1 MKKYVQEA
9 TDINVWTSLKDN
21 TFDRG
26 KDIREFIEGL
36 ELIEGNAFISLDAKW
51 GDGKTFFVRQIEET
65 LKFFRAKQMETEE
78 KPLKD
83 LDSYEYLKESVA
95 VKGTTVERIY
105 LPVYYNAWMYDD
117 HNDPLMSLLLV
128 MTKQCGGA
136 YNTKINTK
144 SLGERLLAVASSL
157 PISIKKVNPATII
170 KELQEGKMDIL
181 SAVKTEED
189 IKECVRD
196 VFNDIIV
203 EEAEK
208 LVVFVDELDRCK
220 PSFAIEML
228 ERIKHYF
235 DDERIIFV
243 VSLNKEQLI
252 HTISNYYGSEF
263 DATRYLNRFFD
274 VSINLPEISWHQKQ
288 KVQCTD
294 SERFWITLFAD
305 ELSDY
310 YGFSLRDKL
319 IYKSSIESIS
329 QEVGDAFSSD
339 KMYLIIFEVIVVLL
353 DMVDAKEKKAFLE
366 GKSKILTDLMPR
378 IENYKMYI
386 LRMFG
391 IDTGDGYEEK
401 LTKKYK
407 LVQAVYEYVFGRDT
421 EEYFKEAD
429 ISRNLKE
436 ICIRA
441 CNGLKSLNRKK

>member
-9 TDINVWTSLKDN
+9 TDINVWTSLKEN

-65 LKFFRAKQMETEE
+65 LKYFRAKQMETEE
-78 KPLKD
+78 KLLKD
-83 LDSYEYLKESVA
+83 LESYEYLKDSVA
-95 VKGTTVERIY
+95 VKETTVEHIY

-128 MTKQCGGA
+128 MIKQCGEA

-144 SLGERLLAVASSL
+144 SLGKRLLAVASSL
-157 PISIKKVNPATII
+157 PISIKKVNPAALIND
-170 KELQEGKMDIL
+170 LQEGKLDIL

-203 EEAEK
+203 EKAEK
-208 LVVFVDELDRCK
+208 LVVFIDELDRCK

-274 VSINLPEISWHQKQ
+274 VSINLPEISRYQKQ

-294 SERFWITLFAD
+294 SERLWITLIAD

-319 IYKSSIESIS
+319 IYKSSIESIPR
-329 QEVGDAFSSD
+329 EIGDACSSD
-339 KMYLIIFEVIVVLL
+339 KVYLIIFEVIVVLL

-366 GKSKILTDLMPR
+366 GKSNILIDLMPR
-378 IENYKMYI
+378 IEIYKKYI
-386 LRMFG
+386 LRIFG
-391 IDTGDGYEEK
+391 IDIKDDCVEK
-401 LTKKYK
+401 LTEKYK
-407 LVQAVYEYVFGRDT
+407 LVQEVYEYVFGRDT

-436 ICIRA
+436 ICIKA
-441 CNGLKSLNRKK
+441 CNGLKS

>member
-9 TDINVWTSLKDN
+9 TDINVWTSLKEN
-21 TFDRG
+21 TFNRG
-26 KDIREFIEGL
+26 KDIQEFIEGL

-65 LKFFRAKQMETEE
+65 LKYFRAKQMETGE
-78 KPLKD
+78 KFLKD
-83 LDSYEYLKESVA
+83 LDSYEYLKDSVA
-95 VKGTTVERIY
+95 VKETTVEHIY

-128 MTKQCGGA
+128 MTKQCGGL
-136 YNTKINTK
+136 YNTKINRK
-144 SLGERLLAVASSL
+144 SLGEQLLTVASSL
-157 PISIKKVNPATII
+157 PISIKKINPATLI
-170 KELQEGKMDIL
+170 KDIQEGKVDIL
-181 SAVKTEED
+181 DAVKTEED
-189 IKECVRD
+189 IKECVRK
-196 VFNDIIV
+196 VFDDIIV
-203 EEAEK
+203 EKAEK
-208 LVVFVDELDRCK
+208 LVIFVDELDRCK

-274 VSINLPEISWHQKQ
+274 VSINLPEISMYQKR

-294 SERFWITLFAD
+294 SERLWITLIAD

-319 IYKSSIESIS
+319 IFKSRIESIPR
-329 QEVGDAFSSD
+329 EIGDAFSSD
-339 KMYLIIFEVIVVLL
+339 KIYLIIFEVIVVLL
-353 DMVDAKEKKAFLE
+353 DMINAKEKKAFLE
-366 GKSKILTDLMPR
+366 GKSNILIDLLPR
-378 IENYKMYI
+378 IEIYKKYI
-386 LRMFG
+386 LRNFG
-391 IDTGDGYEEK
+391 IVRRGDYEKELAEK
-401 LTKKYK
+401 YE

-421 EEYFKEAD
+421 DEYFKEAD

-436 ICIRA
+436 VCIKA
-441 CNGLKSLNRKK
+441 CNGLRE

>member
-9 TDINVWTSLKDN
+9 TDINVWTSLKED

-65 LKFFRAKQMETEE
+65 LKYFRAKQMETEE
-78 KPLKD
+78 KLLKD
-83 LDSYEYLKESVA
+83 LESYEYLKESVA
-95 VKGTTVERIY
+95 VKETTVEHIY

-157 PISIKKVNPATII
+157 PISIKKINPATII
-170 KELQEGKMDIL
+170 KDLQEGKMDIL

-208 LVVFVDELDRCK
+208 LVVFIDELDRCK

-228 ERIKHYF
+228 
-235 DDERIIFV
+235 
-243 VSLNKEQLI
+243 
-252 HTISNYYGSEF
+252 TISNYYGSEF

-274 VSINLPEISWHQKQ
+274 VSINLPEISRYQKQ
-288 KVQCTD
+288 KVQCTN
-294 SERFWITLFAD
+294 SERFWITLIAD

-319 IYKSSIESIS
+319 IYKSSIESLPRD
-329 QEVGDAFSSD
+329 VGDAFSQD
-339 KMYLIIFEVIVVLL
+339 KMYLNIFEVIIVLL

-366 GKSKILTDLMPR
+366 GKSNILIDLMPR
-378 IENYKMYI
+378 IEIYKKYI
-386 LRMFG
+386 LRSFG
-391 IDTGDGYEEK
+391 IDIRDDCEEK
-401 LTKKYK
+401 LTEKYK
-407 LVQAVYEYVFGRDT
+407 LVQEVYEYVFGRDT

-436 ICIRA
+436 ICIKA
-441 CNGLKSLNRKK
+441 CNGLKS

>member
-9 TDINVWTSLKDN
+9 TDIDVWTSLKEN

-208 LVVFVDELDRCK
+208 LVVFC
-220 PSFAIEML
+220 
-228 ERIKHYF
+228 
-235 DDERIIFV
+235 
-243 VSLNKEQLI
+243 
-252 HTISNYYGSEF
+252 
-263 DATRYLNRFFD
+263 
-274 VSINLPEISWHQKQ
+274 
-288 KVQCTD
+288 
-294 SERFWITLFAD
+294 
-305 ELSDY
+305 
-310 YGFSLRDKL
+310 
-319 IYKSSIESIS
+319 
-329 QEVGDAFSSD
+329 
-339 KMYLIIFEVIVVLL
+339 
-353 DMVDAKEKKAFLE
+353 
-366 GKSKILTDLMPR
+366 
-378 IENYKMYI
+378 
-386 LRMFG
+386 
-391 IDTGDGYEEK
+391 
-401 LTKKYK
+401 
-407 LVQAVYEYVFGRDT
+407 
-421 EEYFKEAD
+421 
-429 ISRNLKE
+429 
-436 ICIRA
+436 
-441 CNGLKSLNRKK
+441 

>member
-9 TDINVWTSLKDN
+9 TDINVWTSLKEN

-26 KDIREFIEGL
+26 KDIQEFIEGL

-65 LKFFRAKQMETEE
+65 LKYFRAKQMETEE

-83 LDSYEYLKESVA
+83 LNSYEYLKESVA
-95 VKGTTVERIY
+95 IKQTTVEHIY

-144 SLGERLLAVASSL
+144 SLGERLLTVASSL
-157 PISIKKVNPATII
+157 PISIKKVNPATLIND
-170 KELQEGKMDIL
+170 LQGGKVDIL

-208 LVVFVDELDRCK
+208 LVVFIDELDRCK

-235 DDERIIFV
+235 DDERIIFI

-274 VSINLPEISWHQKQ
+274 ISINLPEISRYQKQ
-288 KVQCTD
+288 RVQCTD
-294 SERFWITLFAD
+294 SERFWITLIAD

-319 IYKSSIESIS
+319 IFKNRIESIPR
-329 QEVGDAFSSD
+329 EGGDAFSSD
-339 KMYLIIFEVIVVLL
+339 KMYLIIFEVIIVLL
-353 DMVDAKEKKAFLE
+353 DMIDAKEKKAFLE
-366 GKSKILTDLMPR
+366 GKSNILIDLMPR
-378 IENYKMYI
+378 IEIYKKYI
-386 LRMFG
+386 LRNFE
-391 IDTGDGYEEK
+391 IVTRGDYEKELAEK
-401 LTKKYK
+401 YE

-421 EEYFKEAD
+421 DEYFKEAD

-436 ICIRA
+436 VCIKA
-441 CNGLKSLNRKK
+441 CNGLRE

>member
-9 TDINVWTSLKDN
+9 TDINVWTSLKEN

-65 LKFFRAKQMETEE
+65 LKYFRAKQMETEE
-78 KPLKD
+78 KLLKD
-83 LDSYEYLKESVA
+83 LESYEYLKDSVA
-95 VKGTTVERIY
+95 VKETTVEHIY

-128 MTKQCGGA
+128 MIKQCAGA

-144 SLGERLLAVASSL
+144 SLGKRLLAVASSL
-157 PISIKKVNPATII
+157 PISIKKVNPAALVND
-170 KELQEGKMDIL
+170 LQEGKLDIL

-203 EEAEK
+203 EKTEK
-208 LVVFVDELDRCK
+208 LVVFIDELDRCK

-274 VSINLPEISWHQKQ
+274 VSINLPEISRYQKQ

-294 SERFWITLFAD
+294 SERLWITLIAD

-319 IYKSSIESIS
+319 IYKSSIESIPR
-329 QEVGDAFSSD
+329 EVGDTCSSN
-339 KMYLIIFEVIVVLL
+339 KIYLTIFEVIVVLL

-366 GKSKILTDLMPR
+366 GKSNILIDLMPR
-378 IENYKMYI
+378 IEIYKKYI
-386 LRMFG
+386 LRSFG
-391 IDTGDGYEEK
+391 IDIRDDYEEK
-401 LTKKYK
+401 LTEKYE
-407 LVQAVYEYVFGRDT
+407 LVQDVYEYVFGRDT

-436 ICIRA
+436 ICIKA
-441 CNGLKSLNRKK
+441 CNRLKY

>member
-9 TDINVWTSLKDN
+9 TDINVWISLKEN

-65 LKFFRAKQMETEE
+65 LKYFRAKQLETEE
-78 KPLKD
+78 KLLKD
-83 LDSYEYLKESVA
+83 LESYEYLKDSVA
-95 VKGTTVERIY
+95 VKETTVEHIY

-157 PISIKKVNPATII
+157 PISIKKVNPATLIND
-170 KELQEGKMDIL
+170 LQEGKMDIL

-203 EEAEK
+203 EKAEK
-208 LVVFVDELDRCK
+208 LVVFIDELDRCK

-274 VSINLPEISWHQKQ
+274 VSINLPEISRYQKQ

-294 SERFWITLFAD
+294 SERFWITIIAD

-319 IYKSSIESIS
+319 IYKSSIESLPRD
-329 QEVGDAFSSD
+329 VGDAFSQD
-339 KMYLIIFEVIVVLL
+339 KMYLTIFEVIIVLL
-353 DMVDAKEKKAFLE
+353 DMVNAKEKKAFLE
-366 GKSKILTDLMPR
+366 GKSNILIDLMPR
-378 IENYKMYI
+378 IEIYKKYI
-386 LRMFG
+386 LRSFE
-391 IDTGDGYEEK
+391 IDIRDGCEEK
-401 LTKKYK
+401 LTEKYK
-407 LVQAVYEYVFGRDT
+407 LIQEVYEYVFGRDT

-436 ICIRA
+436 ICIKA
-441 CNGLKSLNRKK
+441 CNVLKS

>member
-1 MKKYVQEA
+1 
-9 TDINVWTSLKDN
+9 
-21 TFDRG
+21 
-26 KDIREFIEGL
+26 
-36 ELIEGNAFISLDAKW
+36 
-51 GDGKTFFVRQIEET
+51 
-65 LKFFRAKQMETEE
+65 METEE
-78 KPLKD
+78 KLLKD
-83 LDSYEYLKESVA
+83 LESYEYLKESVA
-95 VKGTTVERIY
+95 VKETTVEHIY

-157 PISIKKVNPATII
+157 PISIKKVNPATLIND
-170 KELQEGKMDIL
+170 LQEGKMDIL

-203 EEAEK
+203 EKAEK
-208 LVVFVDELDRCK
+208 LVVFIDELDRCK

-274 VSINLPEISWHQKQ
+274 VSINLPEISMYQKQ
-288 KVQCTD
+288 KVRCTD
-294 SERFWITLFAD
+294 SERFWITLIAD

-319 IYKSSIESIS
+319 IYKSSIESLP
-329 QEVGDAFSSD
+329 QAVGDAYSQD
-339 KMYLIIFEVIVVLL
+339 KIYLTIFEVIIVLL

-366 GKSKILTDLMPR
+366 GKSKIIIDLMPQ
-378 IENYKMYI
+378 IEIYKKYI
-386 LRMFG
+386 LRIFG
-391 IDTGDGYEEK
+391 IDARGDYETELAEK
-401 LTKKYK
+401 YE
-407 LVQAVYEYVFGRDT
+407 LVQTVYEYVFGRDT

-436 ICIRA
+436 ICINA
-441 CNGLKSLNRKK
+441 CNGLRS

>member
-9 TDINVWTSLKDN
+9 TDINVWTSLKEN

-36 ELIEGNAFISLDAKW
+36 EFIEGNAFISLDAKW
-51 GDGKTFFVRQIEET
+51 GDGKTFFVRQIDET
-65 LKFFRAKQMETEE
+65 LKYFRAKQMETEE

-95 VKGTTVERIY
+95 VKDTTVEHTY

-144 SLGERLLAVASSL
+144 SLGKRLLAVASSL
-157 PISIKKVNPATII
+157 AIAIKKVNPATLIND
-170 KELQEGKMDIL
+170 LQEGKVDIL

-208 LVVFVDELDRCK
+208 LVVFIDELDRCK

-252 HTISNYYGSEF
+252 HTISNYYGNEF

-274 VSINLPEISWHQKQ
+274 VSINLPEISRYQKQ
-288 KVQCTD
+288 KVQCTG
-294 SERFWITLFAD
+294 SERFWITLIAD

-319 IYKSSIESIS
+319 IYKSSIESIP
-329 QEVGDAFSSD
+329 QEVGDVFSSD

-353 DMVDAKEKKAFLE
+353 DMVDAKEKKDFLE
-366 GKSKILTDLMPR
+366 GKSKILIDLMPR
-378 IENYKMYI
+378 IEIYKKYI
-386 LRMFG
+386 IKSFG
-391 IDTGDGYEEK
+391 IDTRDDYEEK
-401 LTKKYK
+401 LAEKYE

-421 EEYFKEAD
+421 EEYFKEAN

-436 ICIRA
+436 VCIKA
-441 CNGLKSLNRKK
+441 CNGLKS

>member
-65 LKFFRAKQMETEE
+65 LKYFWAKKMETEE

-83 LDSYEYLKESVA
+83 LNSYEYLKESVA
-95 VKGTTVERIY
+95 VKQTTVEHIY

-157 PISIKKVNPATII
+157 PISIKKVNPATLI
-170 KELQEGKMDIL
+170 KDLQEGKMDIL

-208 LVVFVDELDRCK
+208 LVIFIDELDRCK

-263 DATRYLNRFFD
+263 DSTRYLNRFFD
-274 VSINLPEISWHQKQ
+274 VSINLPEISRYQKQ

-294 SERFWITLFAD
+294 SERLWITLIAD

-319 IYKSSIESIS
+319 IYKSSIESLPRD
-329 QEVGDAFSSD
+329 VGDAFSQD
-339 KMYLIIFEVIVVLL
+339 KMYLTIFEVIIVLL

-366 GKSKILTDLMPR
+366 GKSNILIDLMPR
-378 IENYKMYI
+378 IEIYKKYI
-386 LRMFG
+386 LRNFG
-391 IDTGDGYEEK
+391 IDIRGGCEEK
-401 LTKKYK
+401 LTEKYK

-436 ICIRA
+436 ICIKA
-441 CNGLKSLNRKK
+441 CNGLKS

>member
-9 TDINVWTSLKDN
+9 TDINVWTSLKED

-65 LKFFRAKQMETEE
+65 LKYFRAKQMETEE
-78 KPLKD
+78 KLLKD
-83 LDSYEYLKESVA
+83 LESYEYLKESVA
-95 VKGTTVERIY
+95 VKETTVEHIY

-157 PISIKKVNPATII
+157 PISIKKINPATII
-170 KELQEGKMDIL
+170 KDLQEGKMDIL

-208 LVVFVDELDRCK
+208 LVVFIDELDRCK

-274 VSINLPEISWHQKQ
+274 VSINLPEISRYQKQ
-288 KVQCTD
+288 KVQCTN
-294 SERFWITLFAD
+294 SERFWITLIAD

-319 IYKSSIESIS
+319 IYKSSIESLPRD
-329 QEVGDAFSSD
+329 VGDAFSQD
-339 KMYLIIFEVIVVLL
+339 KMYLNIFEVIIVLL

-366 GKSKILTDLMPR
+366 GKSNILIDLMPR
-378 IENYKMYI
+378 IEIYKKYI
-386 LRMFG
+386 LRSFE
-391 IDTGDGYEEK
+391 IDIRDDCEEK
-401 LTKKYK
+401 LTEKYK
-407 LVQAVYEYVFGRDT
+407 LVQEVYEYVFGRDT

-436 ICIRA
+436 ICIKA
-441 CNGLKSLNRKK
+441 CNGLKS

>member
-9 TDINVWTSLKDN
+9 TDINVWTSLKED

-65 LKFFRAKQMETEE
+65 LKYFRAKQMETEE
-78 KPLKD
+78 KLLKD
-83 LDSYEYLKESVA
+83 LESYEYLKDSVA
-95 VKGTTVERIY
+95 VKETTVEHIY

-144 SLGERLLAVASSL
+144 SLGKRLLAVASCL
-157 PISIKKVNPATII
+157 PISIKKVNPATLIND
-170 KELQEGKMDIL
+170 LQEGKMDIL

-189 IKECVRD
+189 IKKCVQD

-203 EEAEK
+203 EKAEK
-208 LVVFVDELDRCK
+208 LVVFIDELDRCK

-274 VSINLPEISWHQKQ
+274 VSINLPEISRYQKQ

-294 SERFWITLFAD
+294 SERLWITLIAD

-319 IYKSSIESIS
+319 IYKSSIESIPR
-329 QEVGDAFSSD
+329 EIRDACSSN
-339 KMYLIIFEVIVVLL
+339 KIYLTIFEVIVVLL

-366 GKSKILTDLMPR
+366 GKSNILIDLMPR
-378 IENYKMYI
+378 IEIYKKYI
-386 LRMFG
+386 LRSFG
-391 IDTGDGYEEK
+391 IDIRGDYEEK
-401 LTKKYK
+401 LTEKYE
-407 LVQAVYEYVFGRDT
+407 LVQDVYEYVFGRDT

-436 ICIRA
+436 ICIKA
-441 CNGLKSLNRKK
+441 CNGLKS

>member
-9 TDINVWTSLKDN
+9 TDINVWKSLQEN
-21 TFDRG
+21 SFGRG
-26 KDIREFIEGL
+26 KDIQEFIEGL

-65 LKFFRAKQMETEE
+65 LKFFRAEKMETEE

-83 LDSYEYLKESVA
+83 LDSYEYLKGSVA
-95 VKGTTVERIY
+95 VKQTKVEHIY

-128 MTKQCGGA
+128 MTKQCGGS

-144 SLGERLLAVASSL
+144 SLGERLLTVASSL
-157 PISIKKVNPATII
+157 PISIKKINPAVLI
-170 KELQEGKMDIL
+170 KDIQDGKVDIM

-189 IKECVRD
+189 VKECVRN
-196 VFNDIIV
+196 VFNEIIV
-203 EEAEK
+203 EETEK
-208 LVVFVDELDRCK
+208 LVVFIDELDRCK

-274 VSINLPEISWHQKQ
+274 VSINLPEISMYQKQ
-288 KVQCTD
+288 QVRCTG
-294 SERFWITLFAD
+294 SERFWITLIAD

-310 YGFSLRDKL
+310 YRFSLRDKL
-319 IYKSSIESIS
+319 IYKSSIESLP
-329 QEVGDAFSSD
+329 QAVGDAYSQD
-339 KMYLIIFEVIVVLL
+339 KIYLTIFEVIIVLL
-353 DMVDAKEKKAFLE
+353 DMVDAKEKKVFLE
-366 GKSKILTDLMPR
+366 GKSKII
-378 IENYKMYI
+378 IELLPQIEIYKKYI
-386 LRMFG
+386 LRIFG
-391 IDTGDGYEEK
+391 IDARGDYETELAEK
-401 LTKKYK
+401 FK
-407 LVQAVYEYVFGRDT
+407 LVQTVYEYVFGRDT
-421 EEYFKEAD
+421 KEYFQDAD

-436 ICIRA
+436 ICISA
-441 CNGLKSLNRKK
+441 CNGLRA

>member
-9 TDINVWTSLKDN
+9 TDINVWTSLKEN

-65 LKFFRAKQMETEE
+65 LKYFRAKQMETEE
-78 KPLKD
+78 KLLKD
-83 LDSYEYLKESVA
+83 LESYEYLKDSVA
-95 VKGTTVERIY
+95 VKETTVEHIY

-128 MTKQCGGA
+128 MIKQCGEA

-144 SLGERLLAVASSL
+144 SLGKRLLAVASSL
-157 PISIKKVNPATII
+157 PISIKKVNPAKLIND
-170 KELQEGKMDIL
+170 LQEGKLDIL

-203 EEAEK
+203 EKAEK
-208 LVVFVDELDRCK
+208 LVVFIDELDRCK

-274 VSINLPEISWHQKQ
+274 VSINLPEISRYQKQ

-294 SERFWITLFAD
+294 SERLWITLIAD

-319 IYKSSIESIS
+319 IYKSSIESIPR
-329 QEVGDAFSSD
+329 EIGDACSSD
-339 KMYLIIFEVIVVLL
+339 KVYLIIFEVIVVLL

-366 GKSKILTDLMPR
+366 GKSNILIDLMPR
-378 IENYKMYI
+378 IEIYKKYI
-386 LRMFG
+386 LRIFG
-391 IDTGDGYEEK
+391 IDIKDDCVEK
-401 LTKKYK
+401 LTEKYK
-407 LVQAVYEYVFGRDT
+407 LVQEVYEYVFGRDT

-436 ICIRA
+436 ICIKA
-441 CNGLKSLNRKK
+441 CNGLKS

>member
-9 TDINVWTSLKDN
+9 TDINVWTSLKED

-65 LKFFRAKQMETEE
+65 LKYFRAKQMETEE
-78 KPLKD
+78 KLLKD
-83 LDSYEYLKESVA
+83 LESYEYLKESVA
-95 VKGTTVERIY
+95 VKETKVEHIY

-157 PISIKKVNPATII
+157 PISIKKVNPATLIND
-170 KELQEGKMDIL
+170 LQEGKMDIL

-208 LVVFVDELDRCK
+208 LVVFIDELDRCK

-274 VSINLPEISWHQKQ
+274 VSINLPEISRYQKQ
-288 KVQCTD
+288 KVQCTN
-294 SERFWITLFAD
+294 SERFWITLIAD

-319 IYKSSIESIS
+319 IYKSSIESLPRD
-329 QEVGDAFSSD
+329 VGDAFSQD
-339 KMYLIIFEVIVVLL
+339 KMYLTIFEVIIVLL

-366 GKSKILTDLMPR
+366 GKSNILIDLMPR
-378 IENYKMYI
+378 IEIYKKYI
-386 LRMFG
+386 LRSFG
-391 IDTGDGYEEK
+391 IDIRDDCEEK
-401 LTKKYK
+401 LTEKYK
-407 LVQAVYEYVFGRDT
+407 LVQEVYEYVFGRDT

-436 ICIRA
+436 ICIKA
-441 CNGLKSLNRKK
+441 CNGLKS

>member
-9 TDINVWTSLKDN
+9 TDINVWTSLEEN

-65 LKFFRAKQMETEE
+65 LKYFRAKQLETEE
-78 KPLKD
+78 KLLKD
-83 LDSYEYLKESVA
+83 LESYEYLKDSVA
-95 VKGTTVERIY
+95 VKETTVEHIY

-144 SLGERLLAVASSL
+144 SLGKRLLAVASCL
-157 PISIKKVNPATII
+157 PISIKKVNPATLIND
-170 KELQEGKMDIL
+170 LQEGKMDIL

-208 LVVFVDELDRCK
+208 LVVFIDELDRCK

-274 VSINLPEISWHQKQ
+274 VSINLPEISRYQKQ

-294 SERFWITLFAD
+294 SERLWITLIAD

-319 IYKSSIESIS
+319 IYKSSIESIPR
-329 QEVGDAFSSD
+329 EIRDACSSN
-339 KMYLIIFEVIVVLL
+339 KIYLTIFEVIVVLL

-366 GKSKILTDLMPR
+366 GKSNILIDLMPR
-378 IENYKMYI
+378 IEIYKKYI
-386 LRMFG
+386 LRSFG
-391 IDTGDGYEEK
+391 IDIRGDYEEK
-401 LTKKYK
+401 LTEKYE
-407 LVQAVYEYVFGRDT
+407 LVQDVYEYVFGRDT

-436 ICIRA
+436 ICIKA
-441 CNGLKSLNRKK
+441 CNGLKS